1 MDLRSL
7 FARID
12 NAQEFQANSTIFVE
26 GTPGNVMYV
35 VLEGEVELL
44 VRSQVLEVAGPG
56 DIVGEMA
63 LIDAKPRSATARAK
77 SDCRLAPV
85 DERRFLFLVHETPFF
100 ALHVMRVLADRLRR
114 MNAEWRAP
122 PESGAAAESQ
132 RDR

>member
-1 MDLRSL
+1 MNLGGL
-7 FARID
+7 FVDA
-12 NAQEFQANSTIFVE
+12 NNVQEFQANSTIFVE

-85 DERRFLFLVHETPFF
+85 DERRFLFLVHEHPFF
-100 ALHVMRVLADRLRR
+100 ALHVMRVLTDRLRR
-114 MNAEWRAP
+114 MDAEW
-122 PESGAAAESQ
+122 Q
-132 RDR
+132 RPQGLEPLR